1 MTDETLL
8 SELAN
13 ELLDSLVMQ
22 YKAGIDGGGGSKTLP
37 GHPAQQSREAYEE
50 LARVGFLK
58 ETEPGVPGSE
68 HGRWVLTPKG
78 KQLASC
84 ALDPRP

>member
-1 MTDETLL
+1 MPDETFL

-22 YKAGIDGGGGSKTLP
+22 YKAGIDGGGGTKSLP
-37 GHPAQQSREAYEE
+37 GHPAQRSREAYEE

-58 ETEPGVPGSE
+58 ETRAEVPGSE
-68 HGRWVLTPKG
+68 TGRWVLTPKG